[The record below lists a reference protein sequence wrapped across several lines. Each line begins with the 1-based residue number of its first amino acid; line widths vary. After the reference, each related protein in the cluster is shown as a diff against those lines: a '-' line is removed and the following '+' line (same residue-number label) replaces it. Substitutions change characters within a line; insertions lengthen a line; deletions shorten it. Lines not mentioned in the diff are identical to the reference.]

1 MLPPRLIK
9 LRHDP
14 MDEREEDFYQALYTQ
29 SQAQFNTYLQTGTV
43 LNNYAHIFDILIRL
57 RQAVDHPYLVIHSH
71 SRTKTGTC
79 VSCLMNI
86 VSCLKNICL
95 PSLPPFPGLIDS
107 RTISDVLLS
116 LSPSSPSPRIGS
128 EGGTAGPAPVQDG
141 AALDDDEEEECGLCH
156 EGIENLVR
164 AECGC
169 GFCRLKTGGGKKGGR
184 EGGR

>member
-71 SRTKTGTC
+71 SRTKTGMC
-79 VSCLMNI
+79 
-86 VSCLKNICL
+86 
-95 PSLPPFPGLIDS
+95 DS
-107 RTISDVLLS
+107 F
-116 LSPSSPSPRIGS
+116 
-128 EGGTAGPAPVQDG
+128 G
-141 AALDDDEEEECGLCH
+141 A
-156 EGIENLVR
+156 EGIEAALGLLV
-164 AECGC
+164 
-169 GFCRLKTGGGKKGGR
+169 F
-184 EGGR
+184 